1 MDVTKNEKRQNL
13 RMFYTYESTNE
24 QEFDPG
30 SGVNASGRPNTCK
43 LNGVDVGPSLC
54 PT

>member
-30 SGVNASGRPNTCK
+30 SG
-43 LNGVDVGPSLC
+43 
-54 PT
+54 